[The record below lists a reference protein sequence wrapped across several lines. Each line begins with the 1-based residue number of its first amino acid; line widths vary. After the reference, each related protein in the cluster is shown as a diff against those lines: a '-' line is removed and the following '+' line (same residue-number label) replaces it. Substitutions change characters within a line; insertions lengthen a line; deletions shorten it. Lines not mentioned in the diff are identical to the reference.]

1 MSEPGPPIAFR
12 LATSAD
18 SRALTHLAGLD
29 SAPALSGIVLMAERD
44 GELVAAI
51 ELASGTAIANPFR
64 PTGDIVAMLALQR
77 RQLAGPLAA
86 APRRRRRLRLIP
98 GRARAAG

>member
-1 MSEPGPPIAFR
+1 MTEPGSPISFR

-29 SAPALSGIVLMAERD
+29 SAPALTGIVLMAERD

-51 ELASGTAIANPFR
+51 ALGSGTAIANPFR
-64 PTGDIVAMLALQR
+64 PTADVMAMLALQR
-77 RQLAGPLAA
+77 RQLADPLDA
-86 APRRRRRLRLIP
+86 APRRRLRLIP